1 MPLKARKRWTVLI
14 YMVADDPRGGE
25 LLDQQAVREMDQ
37 ITKATLSVKNPEDLH
52 VAVQVD
58 FRTLP
63 GVWRRVIGV
72 NTFVRPE
79 GDAADPETLYGF
91 FDWAV
96 NECPAEHYLLIFW
109 GHSRGQFGLFGDPD
123 PFEYTAQT
131 LTLDELDDALRAAKR
146 SLGQAVDVIAFKD
159 CFMATLETAYQLSG
173 LADYLLASPGLVPV
187 EGWPYDEMFES
198 LTDRDE
204 DALKKAKRLLDA
216 LRQHYKEDENKHP
229 FEEVPYS
236 LLSTS
241 GASTAVA
248 RLADLIGKD
257 RRSAVQTNEEQL
269 RATLKEAAKKAG
281 DPALVDLSALAQEA
295 AKHTNA
301 DEKKLLGGRSA
312 KKKQLKAAEKS
323 INAFAETLGSA
334 AAHGKGEAARRA
346 SAAAPPDRLVI
357 EHTGQKVG
365 GVGAFVFPSSPK
377 AQRDSRLTRLAD
389 EKVYRRLAIS
399 TDTNWAEIALR
410 SMPIQPAQPA
420 RDLSAA
426 IARLERL
433 ERLGVGMAPGSVAAD
448 TYLRRLAQR
457 TRSGTLTEAA
467 VARAAEYTAIAQLA
481 SRLAAFAAGKGA
493 DGFGDKG
500 TDGFGDKGTDGF
512 GDKGTDGFGDKGT
525 DGFGG

>member
-1 MPLKARKRWTVLI
+1 MPVKDRKRWTVLI
-14 YMVADDPRGGE
+14 YMVADDPQGGE

-63 GVWRRVIGV
+63 GVWRRVIGHS
-72 NTFVRPE
+72 TFVRPE

-159 CFMATLETAYQLSG
+159 CFMATLETAYQLNG

-204 DALKKAKRLLDA
+204 DALEKAKRLLDA
-216 LRQHYKEDENKHP
+216 LRQHYNEDENKRP

-236 LLSTS
+236 LLSTG

-269 RATLKEAAKKAG
+269 RATLNEAATKAG
-281 DPALVDLSALAQEA
+281 DPALVDLGALVQGA
-295 AKHTNA
+295 AKHTSA
-301 DEKKLLGGRSA
+301 AVKLLVGRSA
-312 KKKQLKAAEKS
+312 QKNQLEAAEKS
-323 INAFAETLGSA
+323 IKAFAEALGNAA
-334 AAHGKGEAARRA
+334 AAHGKREAAPRGR
-346 SAAAPPDRLVI
+346 AAAPPDRLVI
-357 EHTGQKVG
+357 EHTGQNVG

-377 AQRDSRLTRLAD
+377 AQRDSRLTQLAD
-389 EKVYRRLAIS
+389 EKVYRSLAIS

-410 SMPIQPAQPA
+410 AMPIQPARPA
-420 RDLSAA
+420 QDLSAA

-457 TRSGTLTEAA
+457 TRTGTLTEAD
-467 VARAAEYTAIAQLA
+467 VARAAEYTAIAELA
-481 SRLAAFAAGKGA
+481 SRLAAFAAGKG
-493 DGFGDKG
+493 
-500 TDGFGDKGTDGF
+500 TDGFGG
-512 GDKGTDGFGDKGT
+512 KGT
-525 DGFGG
+525 DGFGGKGTDGFGGKGTDGFGGKGTDGFGG